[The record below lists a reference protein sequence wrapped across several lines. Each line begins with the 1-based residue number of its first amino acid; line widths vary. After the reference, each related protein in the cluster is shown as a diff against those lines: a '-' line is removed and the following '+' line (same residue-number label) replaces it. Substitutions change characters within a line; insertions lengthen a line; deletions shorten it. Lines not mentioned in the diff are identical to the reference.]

1 LIDDWA
7 SRTVTRSHA
16 PDRSD
21 ALVYTL
27 LVAVAVHAL
36 VLLGTGFEGAP
47 PAPPERLLE
56 IMIVRPQAPAPT
68 PPERADALAQVSQEG
83 GALEQSTEA
92 PLTPSGPPLV
102 EEVTTPPLEIEE
114 PAEPPAQEVLAQP
127 ETAVPAEAPAEA
139 PARPRRPVSAASL
152 LASTQLE
159 IDRLTAEIDRRS
171 RSNSTPTRRKSVNA
185 STREYRYAAYL
196 EAWREKVERVGN
208 LNYPDEAR
216 RKKLY
221 GDLILHVSVRADGSL
236 EKVRVV
242 RSSGFPVLDDAAVRI
257 VKLAAPFAPFPPE
270 IAKDTDALDITR
282 TWQFSSSNRLFSSR

>member
-1 LIDDWA
+1 
-7 SRTVTRSHA
+7 VTQSHA
-16 PDRSD
+16 LERND

-27 LVAVAVHAL
+27 LVAIGIHAL
-36 VLLGTGFEGAP
+36 VLLGTGFERGPAP
-47 PAPPERLLE
+47 PPPERLLE

-68 PPERADALAQVSQEG
+68 PPEHADALAQVSQEG
-83 GALEQSTEA
+83 GALEQSPEA
-92 PLTPSGPPLV
+92 PLTPSGPPLL
-102 EEVTTPPLEIEE
+102 EEAPTPPLE
-114 PAEPPAQEVLAQP
+114 PDEPPAEEVLTEP
-127 ETAVPAEAPAEA
+127 ETAAPTEAPAEA
-139 PARPRRPVSAASL
+139 PPRPRKAVSAASL

-171 RSNSTPTRRKSVNA
+171 RSNSAPTRRKSVNA

-216 RKKLY
+216 RRKLY

-242 RSSGFPVLDDAAVRI
+242 RSSGFPVLDEAAVRI
-257 VKLAAPFAPFPPE
+257 VKLASPFAPFPPE
-270 IAKDTDALDITR
+270 IGKDTDVLDITR
-282 TWQFSSSNRLFSSR
+282 TWQFTSSNRLFSSR

>member
-1 LIDDWA
+1 M
-7 SRTVTRSHA
+7 TQSHA
-16 PDRSD
+16 LDRND
-21 ALVYTL
+21 TLVYTL
-27 LVAVAVHAL
+27 LVAVAVHAV
-36 VLLGTGFEGAP
+36 VLLGMGFRSE
-47 PAPPERLLE
+47 PARPPPERMLE
-56 IMIVRPQAPAPT
+56 IMIVRPQAPSPK
-68 PPERADALAQVSQEG
+68 PPERPDALAQVSREG
-83 GALEQSTEA
+83 STLEQSSEP

-102 EEVTTPPLEIEE
+102 EEIETPPPEPQAAEVPPEE
-114 PAEPPAQEVLAQP
+114 EVITQP
-127 ETAVPAEAPAEA
+127 ERTVPTETPVES
-139 PARPRRPVSAASL
+139 PVRPRRSVSAASL

-171 RSNSTPTRRKSVNA
+171 RSTNTPTRRKSVNA

-236 EKVRVV
+236 EKLRVV

-257 VKLAAPFAPFPPE
+257 VKLASPFAPFPPE
-270 IAKDTDALDITR
+270 IAKDTDVLDITR
-282 TWQFSSSNRLFSSR
+282 TWQFTSSNRLFSSR

>member
-1 LIDDWA
+1 
-7 SRTVTRSHA
+7 VTQSHA
-16 PDRSD
+16 LDRND

-27 LVAVAVHAL
+27 LVAIAIHAV
-36 VLLGTGFEGAP
+36 VLLGTGFRSE
-47 PAPPERLLE
+47 PARPPPERLLE
-56 IMIVRPQAPAPT
+56 IMIVRPQAPSPK
-68 PPERADALAQVSQEG
+68 PPEQPDALAQVSQEG
-83 GALEQSTEA
+83 SALEQSTEA

-102 EEVTTPPLEIEE
+102 EEIATP
-114 PAEPPAQEVLAQP
+114 PAEPEPVEAPPVEEVLTQP
-127 ETAVPAEAPAEA
+127 ERTVATETPVET
-139 PARPRRPVSAASL
+139 PARPRKSVNAASL

-171 RSNSTPTRRKSVNA
+171 RSGNTPTRRKSVNA

-242 RSSGFPVLDDAAVRI
+242 RSSGLPVLDDAAVRI
-257 VKLAAPFAPFPPE
+257 VRLASPYAPFPPE
-270 IAKDTDALDITR
+270 IAKDTDVLDITR
-282 TWQFSSSNRLFSSR
+282 TWQFTSSNRLFSSR

>member
-1 LIDDWA
+1 MTP
-7 SRTVTRSHA
+7 SQA

-27 LVAVAVHAL
+27 LVAIAVHAL
-36 VLLGTGFEGAP
+36 VLLGTGFEEGPRP
-47 PAPPERLLE
+47 PPPERLLE
-56 IMIVRPQAPAPT
+56 IMIVRPQAPT
-68 PPERADALAQVSQEG
+68 PPERADALAQVSREG

-102 EEVTTPPLEIEE
+102 EEAPTPPLETEE
-114 PAEPPAQEVLAQP
+114 PAEPPAQEVLARP
-127 ETAVPAEAPAEA
+127 ETAAPTETPAESA
-139 PARPRRPVSAASL
+139 ARPRRPVSAASL

-171 RSNSTPTRRKSVNA
+171 RSNNTPTRRKSVNA

-270 IAKDTDALDITR
+270 ISKDTDVLDITR
-282 TWQFSSSNRLFSSR
+282 TWQFTSSNRLFSSR

>member
-1 LIDDWA
+1 
-7 SRTVTRSHA
+7 VTPTTTLERHDPLS
-16 PDRSD
+16 
-21 ALVYTL
+21 YTL
-27 LVAVAVHAL
+27 LIAIAIHGL
-36 VLLGTGFEGAP
+36 LLLGVGFEADRPELP
-47 PAPPERLLE
+47 PAERLLE
-56 IMIVRPQAPAPT
+56 IMVVRPREAAPE
-68 PPERADALAQVSQEG
+68 PPKEVDALAQVSQEG
-83 GALEQSTEA
+83 SALEQSIEP
-92 PLTPSGPPLV
+92 PLTPTGPPLPEQPPAPEPV
-102 EEVTTPPLEIEE
+102 PETPASTPSAEVLTRPEAPVQV
-114 PAEPPAQEVLAQP
+114 EPPAEVP
-127 ETAVPAEAPAEA
+127 K
-139 PARPRRPVSAASL
+139 PRRKAVSAESL

-171 RSNSTPTRRKSVNA
+171 RSSGSPVRRKSVNA
-185 STREYRYAAYL
+185 STREYRFASYL

-216 RKKLY
+216 RRKLY

-282 TWQFSSSNRLFSSR
+282 TWQFTSSNRLFSSR

>member
-1 LIDDWA
+1 M
-7 SRTVTRSHA
+7 TQSHA
-16 PDRSD
+16 LDRND
-21 ALVYTL
+21 TLVYAL
-27 LVAVAVHAL
+27 LLAVAVHAV
-36 VLLGTGFEGAP
+36 VLLGMGFRSGTP
-47 PAPPERLLE
+47 KPPPEHMLE
-56 IMIVRPQAPAPT
+56 IMIVRPQAPSPT
-68 PPERADALAQVSQEG
+68 PPQRPDALAQVSQEG
-83 GALEQSTEA
+83 SALEQSTEA

-102 EEVTTPPLEIEE
+102 EEIAAPR
-114 PAEPPAQEVLAQP
+114 AEPE
-127 ETAVPAEAPAEA
+127 PAEAPPVQEVITQSERPVPAEV
-139 PARPRRPVSAASL
+139 PADTPVRPRKSVNTSSL

-171 RSNSTPTRRKSVNA
+171 RSANTPTRRKSVNA

-242 RSSGFPVLDDAAVRI
+242 RSSGLPVLDDAAVRI

-270 IAKDTDALDITR
+270 VGKDTDVLDITR
-282 TWQFSSSNRLFSSR
+282 TWQFTSSNRLFSSR